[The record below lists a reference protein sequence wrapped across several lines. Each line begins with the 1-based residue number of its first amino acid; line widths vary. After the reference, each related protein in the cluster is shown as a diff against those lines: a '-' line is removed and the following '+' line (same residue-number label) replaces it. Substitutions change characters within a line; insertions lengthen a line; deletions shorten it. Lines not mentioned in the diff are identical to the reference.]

1 MRVNPVCYNIPRVT
15 AMSKPELTEA
25 QNERIIA
32 FGQRNRI
39 RRLTWLYQPIRTGPD
54 AGAAA
59 MLIEFNPA
67 DVPSLSALAAMEEEI
82 GGILDCKIDL
92 HLYLREMYLGYGP
105 GEHGIVYDRADHMD
119 IPIPQEKIAEFCK
132 RKKIRWLAKFPRPS
146 RASVTQY
153 ADVDFLAGLAPDA
166 KLVWGTLDGAEELNV
181 ILGCEVGLDLKFSE
195 AIPPDLEIIY
205 SDAASIQSTLAD

>member
-1 MRVNPVCYNIPRVT
+1 MRVNPVCYNIPRVAT
-15 AMSKPELTEA
+15 MSKPELTEA

-32 FGQRNRI
+32 FGQRSRI

-67 DVPSLSALAAMEEEI
+67 DVPALAVLAAMEEEI

-105 GEHGIVYDRADHMD
+105 GEHGIAYDRADHMD

-132 RKKIRWLAKFPRPS
+132 RKKIRWLAKFSHPS

-153 ADVDFLAGLAPDA
+153 ADVGFLAGLAPDA
-166 KLVWGTLDGAEELNV
+166 KLVWGTLDGAEELNA
-181 ILGCEVGLDLKFSE
+181 ILGCEVGIDLKFSE
-195 AIPPDLEIIY
+195 AIPSDLEIIY
-205 SDAASIQSTLAD
+205 SDAASIQPTISD

>member
-32 FGQRNRI
+32 FGQRNQI

-105 GEHGIVYDRADHMD
+105 GEHGIVYDRADHMRHSD
-119 IPIPQEKIAEFCK
+119 CPSEKIAEFCK
-132 RKKIRWLAKFPRPS
+132 RKKDPVVGQVSQTEPERPLLNMPTLDS
-146 RASVTQY
+146 
-153 ADVDFLAGLAPDA
+153 LAGFGSRCQTGMGHIGWSGR
-166 KLVWGTLDGAEELNV
+166 VECNSRMRSW
-181 ILGCEVGLDLKFSE
+181 LGPQIFR
-195 AIPPDLEIIY
+195 
-205 SDAASIQSTLAD
+205 SDPSGPRDNLQ